1 LEEEEVSLEGMVES
15 RDGLVME
22 IVKETGLD
30 RMGEDEDDEEEK
42 EDVDDG
48 GDAIAPPAA
57 VPPLPTPSAAASK
70 EINEE
75 GHVEVIPEQDS
86 SVPMK
91 TTRQMPSPRCHSSV
105 FTMHS

>member
-48 GDAIAPPAA
+48 GDVIAPPAA
-57 VPPLPTPSAAASK
+57 VPPPPTPSAAASK
-70 EINEE
+70 EIDEE
-75 GHVEVIPEQDS
+75 GHVEVIPEQES
-86 SVPMK
+86 PVPMK
-91 TTRQMPSPRCHSSV
+91 TSRQMLSPRCHSSV